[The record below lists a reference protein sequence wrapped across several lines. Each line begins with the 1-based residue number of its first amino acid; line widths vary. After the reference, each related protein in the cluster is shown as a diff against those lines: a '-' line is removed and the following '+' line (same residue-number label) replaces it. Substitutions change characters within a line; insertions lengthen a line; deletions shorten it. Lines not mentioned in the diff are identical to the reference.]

1 MRIEKLAELFL
12 IMQFD
17 KMNTELL
24 LQEFSDEKFVQDTI
38 NQICKDFSRSGWDIG
53 SNLFQGILTKDEIEE
68 WIAEKLVEIM
78 KMGETQL
85 LQLIYLIDIP
95 EKEFLSITP
104 ESNFPQLLA
113 EKILLKEAYKVYLRR
128 KFS

>member
-38 NQICKDFSRSGWDIG
+38 NQICKDFSRCGWDID
-53 SNLFQGILTKDEIEE
+53 SDLFQGKLTKDEIEE
-68 WIAEKLVEIM
+68 LIAEKLVEIM
-78 KMGETQL
+78 KIGETQL

-113 EKILLKEAYKVYLRR
+113 EKILLKEAYKVYLRSR
-128 KFS
+128 YS